1 MKERDRV
8 SEERERQQDMK
19 EREMRERQ
27 QEMKERESEE
37 REMNKTNLYS
47 QLVS

>member
-8 SEERERQQDMK
+8 SEERERQQDIK

-27 QEMKERESEE
+27 QEMKERE
-37 REMNKTNLYS
+37 MNKTNLYS
-47 QLVS
+47 LLVS